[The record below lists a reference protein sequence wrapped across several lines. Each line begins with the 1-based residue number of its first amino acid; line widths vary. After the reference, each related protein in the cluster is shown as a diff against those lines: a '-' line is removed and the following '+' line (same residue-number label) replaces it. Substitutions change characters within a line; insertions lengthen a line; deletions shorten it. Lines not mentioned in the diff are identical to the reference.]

1 MEGYWNRPE
10 ETAGSLVDGWLLTG
24 DVARMDEDGFFYVVD
39 RKKEMI
45 SASGFK
51 VLPREVEEVLC
62 MHPKVREAVAAGVP
76 DPYRGETVKAWLVI
90 KEGEQATAEEIVAF
104 CKLHLAP
111 FKVPRMVEFRAE
123 LPKTAVGKYLR
134 RVLVA
139 EEKAKTAADAKAKD
153 GNGRSVRTRNPA
165 SG

>member
-1 MEGYWNRPE
+1 MKGYWNRPAD
-10 ETAGSLVDGWLLTG
+10 TDATLVDGWLLTG

-51 VLPREVEEVLC
+51 VFPREVEEVLF
-62 MHPKVREAVAAGVP
+62 MHPSVREAVAAGVP
-76 DPYRGETVKAWLVI
+76 DPYRGETVKAWVVL
-90 KEGEQATAEEIVAF
+90 KDGEQATAEEIVAF

-111 FKVPRMVEFRAE
+111 FKVPRMVEFRAD

-134 RVLVA
+134 RVLVE
-139 EEKAKTAADAKAKD
+139 EEKAKAKA
-153 GNGRSVRTRNPA
+153 GN
-165 SG
+165 